1 MAQLPHHKVNLIR
14 FGIIQRSLKL
24 LLNVDDVWYTDEING
39 SLEN

>member
-24 LLNVDDVWYTDEING
+24 LLMLTMYG
-39 SLEN
+39 AQMK